1 MQSLPS
7 PLLSGPSYNR
17 CQVRGVAYRP
27 RAYNGPGDPSGI
39 VLFGFP
45 IEQVGYLFLRPAI
58 HNLVC
63 RHFVPRIDPHV
74 LRLQLEIRKNP
85 RGLIKLHART
95 SQVGQDPVPPVN
107 PQLVHDL
114 RNPRERRLHQRRPLP
129 KGLQPFP
136 GQLQRLCVP
145 VQADQSPGK
154 APWSRP
160 RDQLLRDGRRVP
172 AGSQRCVH
180 VRSVR
185 LYAQPFEHLI
195 QHHRRMWRTQV
206 LTAPL
211 PIRAPTAPPKSVV
224 TSLHLCFVTS
234 VLKSPNLPA
243 PCRRRSC
250 TARSSSYPPRAYG
263 SLPRDNPSSRT
274 HPLRPSSA
282 PIRATPREPRL
293 CPARRAQPFARNSS
307 CASRIFA
314 WRGFAKTLSRA
325 CPRFPTKLS
334 SDRSAL
340 IRLLDS

>member
-63 RHFVPRIDPHV
+63 RHFVSRIHAHVQRPR
-74 LRLQLEIRKNP
+74 LAKRKAP
-85 RGLIKLHART
+85 RGLIKLHARN
-95 SQVGQDPVPPVN
+95 SQVGQDPVHPGN

-195 QHHRRMWRTQV
+195 QHHRRVRLCSLRPPLASRLPRILLWGHS
-206 LTAPL
+206 PL
-211 PIRAPTAPPKSVV
+211 PRLDPQIFQRLVV
-224 TSLHLCFVTS
+224 VACVRLVLQAIDHARMVHHLEIIQVPEHIHFALHL
-234 VLKSPNLPA
+234 
-243 PCRRRSC
+243 RRF
-250 TARSSSYPPRAYG
+250 
-263 SLPRDNPSSRT
+263 
-274 HPLRPSSA
+274 
-282 PIRATPREPRL
+282 
-293 CPARRAQPFARNSS
+293 AQH
-307 CASRIFA
+307 
-314 WRGFAKTLSRA
+314 RGN
-325 CPRFPTKLS
+325 
-334 SDRSAL
+334 
-340 IRLLDS
+340 